1 MTATAQKTKTQELT
15 IVERAQQALSVEHTE
30 SDLKKMAAQ
39 YADVTEIKDDTDYEL
54 VKSGGIALGKVRV
67 AIEKAGKAARDDAN
81 AFAKAVIVEQ
91 RRLTDIISPEED
103 RLKALRKDKDN
114 EAIRAA
120 AEKLRVEEE
129 RKAAIQVKIDGIR
142 GLTGGLLGASSEAL
156 RERLEE
162 AQAVDVTEAE
172 YQEFV
177 EAAQEAKQAAIQLL
191 EPALNDRLD
200 FEQQK
205 AESDRIA
212 AEQAERQAE
221 LDRQAA
227 EIKAQQ
233 DAERAKLE
241 AEQAEVRRQQ
251 EAIDAEKRA
260 EAQKKLAAER
270 AEAERVRQEKE
281 RLEREAK
288 EREAEIQ
295 RKLDEEAEAAR
306 QKALLPEKEKVR
318 QWAESLR
325 YIECP
330 PVKDKKLAKLAQE
343 AMHDVNNV
351 GTDLLSVI
359 DAL

>member
-1 MTATAQKTKTQELT
+1 MTATAKKAATSELT

-30 SDLKKMAAQ
+30 ADLKKMAAK

-91 RRLTDIISPEED
+91 RRLTDIITPEEE

-120 AEKLRVEEE
+120 AEKLRIEEE
-129 RKAAIQVKIDGIR
+129 RKAAISAKIDGIHA
-142 GLTGGLLGASSEAL
+142 LTTGLLGASSEVL
-156 RERLEE
+156 RERLEA
-162 AQAVDVTEAE
+162 AQAVDVTDTE
-172 YQEFV
+172 YQEFF
-177 EAAQEAKQAAIQLL
+177 ESAQEAKQTTIQLL
-191 EPALNDRLD
+191 EPALKDRLD

-205 AESDRIA
+205 AEADRIA

-233 DAERAKLE
+233 DAI
-241 AEQAEVRRQQ
+241 EV
-251 EAIDAEKRA
+251 EKRA

-270 AEAERVRQEKE
+270 AEADRIRKEKE
-281 RLEREAK
+281 RLEKEAA

-325 YIECP
+325 YIESP
-330 PVKDKKLAKLAQE
+330 AVKDKKLAKLAQDV
-343 AMHDVNNV
+343 MHAVNVV
-351 GTDLLSVI
+351 GDELLKAIES
-359 DAL
+359 L